1 MPPSIRPLSLAFALS
16 LTTSLIGSASAAMP
30 ALRDTVTA
38 RVNTEYPSLDVIYR
52 DLHTHPE
59 LSFLEKR
66 TAGILARELRAVGFD
81 VTENFGNTGIVAVL
95 KNGAGPTLL
104 IRADMDALPIKE
116 QTGLP
121 YASQVTMPDLAG
133 KTQPAMHAC
142 GHDTHVTTLIGTART
157 LAALKANWSGTL
169 VLIGQPAEEIG
180 GGARAM
186 LQEGLFTKFP
196 RPDNVIAFHVGGDS
210 PAGVIATL
218 EGPSYAN
225 VDSIDILVRGIGGHG
240 ARPQSTRDPIVLASQ
255 IVLALQTIVAR
266 ELRPGTPAVVTI
278 GAIHGGTKRNIIPA
292 EVRLELT
299 LRSYSDEV
307 AQHLLT
313 SIKRIAENTA
323 RAAGVPDDLL
333 PVITVEQTRTPFT
346 YNDPALTRRLAGVF
360 AQWFPAEQLTTGEA
374 GTYGEDF
381 AEYGR
386 TAPKVPISIFWVGGS
401 DPKVLADAAAKG
413 QLAPSNHSAFWA
425 PLPEPT
431 IKTAVTAMSAAA
443 LDLLKKE

>member
-1 MPPSIRPLSLAFALS
+1 MQLRSLLAVSLATPLLA
-16 LTTSLIGSASAAMP
+16 IAAP
-30 ALRDTVTA
+30 ELRDVVRSKVEA
-38 RVNTEYPSLDVIYR
+38 EYPSLDIIYK

-59 LSFLEKR
+59 LSFMEKR
-66 TAGILARELRAVGFD
+66 TAGILAKELRAVGFE
-81 VTENFGNTGIVAVL
+81 VTENVGNTGVVAVL
-95 KNGAGPTLL
+95 KNGAGPTLMV
-104 IRADMDALPIKE
+104 RADMDALPIKE

-121 YASQVTMPDLAG
+121 YASAVVMPDLTG
-133 KTQPAMHAC
+133 KPQPAMHAC

-157 LAALKANWSGTL
+157 MAALKNNWSGTL

-186 LQEGLFTKFP
+186 LQDGLYTKFP
-196 RPDNVIAFHVGGDS
+196 RPDNVIAFHVGGDA
-210 PAGVIATL
+210 PAGQVATL

-240 ARPQSTRDPIVLASQ
+240 ARPHSTRDPVVLASE
-255 IVLALQTIVAR
+255 IVVALQTVVSR
-266 ELRPGTPAVVTI
+266 ELKPGTPAVITV
-278 GAIHGGTKRNIIPA
+278 GSIHGGTKRNIIPA

-307 AQHLLT
+307 ANHLLT

-346 YNDPALTRRLAGVF
+346 YNDPALTHRLAGVF
-360 AQWFPAEQLTTGEA
+360 AQWFPAEQLASAEA

-381 AEYGR
+381 SEYGR
-386 TAPKVPISIFWVGGS
+386 TNPKVPISIFWVGGS
-401 DPKVLADAAAKG
+401 DPKMLADAAAKG

-425 PLPEPT
+425 PLPEPS
-431 IKTAVTAMSAAA
+431 IKTAITAMSAAA
-443 LDLLKKE
+443 LDLLKKP

>member
-1 MPPSIRPLSLAFALS
+1 MHAVSRLLPLLALAAPLAAL
-16 LTTSLIGSASAAMP
+16 AAAP
-30 ALRDTVTA
+30 ELRDAVAA
-38 RVNTEYPSLDVIYR
+38 RVNAEYPSLDAIYR

-59 LSFLEKR
+59 LSFVEKR
-66 TAGILARELRAVGFD
+66 TAGILASQLRAAGFE
-81 VTENFGNTGIVAVL
+81 VTEGVGNTGIVAVL
-95 KNGAGPTLL
+95 KNGAGPTLM
-104 IRADMDALPIKE
+104 IRSDMDALPIKE

-121 YASQVTMPDLAG
+121 YASTVTMADLAG

-157 LAALKANWSGTL
+157 LAALRAHWAGTL

-186 LQEGLFTKFP
+186 LQDGLFTRFP

-225 VDSIDILVRGIGGHG
+225 VDSVDVLVRGIGGHG
-240 ARPQSTRDPIVLASQ
+240 ARPQSTRDPVVLASE
-255 IVLALQTIVAR
+255 IVLALQTIVSR
-266 ELRPGTPAVVTI
+266 ELKPGTPAVVTI

-307 AQHLLT
+307 AQHLIT

-333 PVITVEQTRTPFT
+333 PVVTVEQTRTPFT

-360 AQWFPAEQLTTGEA
+360 AQWFPAAQLTTGEA

-386 TAPKVPISIFWVGGS
+386 TNPRVPISIFWVGGS
-401 DPKVLADAAAKG
+401 DPKVLADAATKG

-443 LDLLKKE
+443 LDLLPKR

>member
-1 MPPSIRPLSLAFALS
+1 MSLSRSALLAFTLGAPL
-16 LTTSLIGSASAAMP
+16 AAFAGP
-30 ALRDTVTA
+30 ELKEAVAA
-38 RVNTEYPSLDVIYR
+38 RVNAEYPSLEVIYR

-59 LSFLEKR
+59 LSFVEKR
-66 TAGILARELRAVGFD
+66 TAGIAAEQLRAAGFT
-81 VTENFGNTGIVAVL
+81 VTENVGNTGVVAVL
-95 KNGAGPTLL
+95 QNGPGPTLA

-116 QTGLP
+116 ATGLP
-121 YASQVTMPDLAG
+121 YASQVTMADFTG
-133 KTQPAMHAC
+133 KEQPAMHAC

-157 LAALKANWSGTL
+157 MAALKVHWSGTL
-169 VLIGQPAEEIG
+169 VLFAQPAEEIG

-186 LQEGLFTKFP
+186 LKDGLFTKFP

-210 PAGVIATL
+210 PAGQVATL

-240 ARPQSTRDPIVLASQ
+240 ARPHSTRDPVVLASE
-255 IVLALQTIVAR
+255 IVLALQTVVSR
-266 ELRPGTPAVVTI
+266 ELKPGTPAVITV

-307 AQHLLT
+307 AAHLLA

-323 RAAGVPDDLL
+323 RAAGVPDNLL

-346 YNDPALTRRLAGVF
+346 FNDPALTRHLTGVF
-360 AQWFPAEQLTTGEA
+360 AQWFPADQLGTAEA

-381 AEYGR
+381 SEYGR
-386 TAPKVPISIFWVGGS
+386 TQPRIPISIFWVGGS

-431 IKTAVTAMSAAA
+431 IKTAITAMSAAA
-443 LDLLKKE
+443 LDLLAKK

>member
-1 MPPSIRPLSLAFALS
+1 MLRRLLALACCAPLAALA
-16 LTTSLIGSASAAMP
+16 TP
-30 ALRDTVTA
+30 DLRDAVRA
-38 RVNTEYPSLDVIYR
+38 KIDAEYPSLDAIYK
-52 DLHTHPE
+52 DLHAHPE
-59 LSFLEKR
+59 VSFTEKR
-66 TAGILARELRAVGFD
+66 TPALLAQELRAAGFE
-81 VTENFGNTGIVAVL
+81 VTEHVGNTGIVAVL
-95 KNGAGPTLL
+95 KNGAGPTLM

-116 QTGLP
+116 LTGLP
-121 YASQVTMPDLAG
+121 YASTVVAPDFTG
-133 KTQPAMHAC
+133 KEQPAMHAC
-142 GHDTHVTTLIGTART
+142 GHDSHVTALIGAGRT
-157 LAALKANWSGTL
+157 LAALRDRWSGTL

-186 LQEGLFTKFP
+186 LKDGLFTKFP

-210 PAGVIATL
+210 PAGTVATL

-240 ARPQSTRDPIVLASQ
+240 ARPQSTRDPIVLASE
-255 IVLALQTIVAR
+255 IVLALQTIVSR
-266 ELRPGTPAVVTI
+266 ELKPGTPAVVTI

-307 AQHLLT
+307 AQHLLA

-360 AQWFPAEQLTTGEA
+360 ATWFPAAQLGTAEA

-381 AEYGR
+381 SEYGR
-386 TAPKVPISIFWVGGS
+386 TQPRIPISIFWVGGS
-401 DPKVLADAAAKG
+401 DPQVLADAAAKG
-413 QLAPSNHSAFWA
+413 QLAPSNHSAYWA

-431 IKTAVTAMSAAA
+431 IKTAVTALSAAA
-443 LDLLKKE
+443 LDLLQKK